1 MRLIYISSLL
11 KYYIIYINIILIK
24 NITENKYSNS
34 KFKPNLIEKTHYKN
48 FGKQMKIT
56 TEQFYHPIEVKNRH
70 QYLNPKNNKRKY
82 ETDYNYNYN
91 YNWKQMNKSVLPS
104 TQFNYDQTVI
114 NVIKLI
120 IE

>member
-1 MRLIYISSLL
+1 MRLIYIFILEILL
-11 KYYIIYINIILIK
+11 VYYIIYINIILIK
-24 NITENKYSNS
+24 NITGNKSSNS
-34 KFKPNLIEKTHYKN
+34 KFKPNLIEKKHNKN

-82 ETDYNYNYN
+82 ETDYNYN
-91 YNWKQMNKSVLPS
+91 WKQMNKSVLPS